1 MGSDWTK
8 DFGFAREEIFRSEE
22 TLRTIRHIRA
32 SWGGEPEFLWEKF
45 PDYAVFRRQDN
56 AKWYAVILTVQA
68 GKLGLADEERTE
80 ILDIRADA
88 ETMARSLDFE
98 HYFLKLNVAIADDNA
113 KMTDM
118 LGQMIEEDKDLELVG
133 KAHNGEEICNII
145 KDKEPD
151 VVILDIIMPKMDG
164 LSVMEKFSHDA
175 NVKKVPVFIV
185 LSAVG
190 QERIT
195 EDAFSLG
202 ADYYVL
208 KPFDNTTL
216 LNRIKHIR
224 KIGERRVREIPRPG
238 ITETKK
244 PQPERNLETDV
255 TNIIHEIGV
264 PAHIKGYQYLRDA
277 IILSVNDME
286 MLNSITKVLYP
297 TIAKRHQTTP
307 SRVERAIRHAIE
319 VAWSRGKM
327 DTIDELFGYTV
338 STGKG
343 KPTNSE
349 FIALIA
355 DKIRLE
361 YKNRSLN

>member
-1 MGSDWTK
+1 MD
-8 DFGFAREEIFRSEE
+8 
-22 TLRTIRHIRA
+22 
-32 SWGGEPEFLWEKF
+32 
-45 PDYAVFRRQDN
+45 
-56 AKWYAVILTVQA
+56 
-68 GKLGLADEERTE
+68 
-80 ILDIRADA
+80 
-88 ETMARSLDFE
+88 
-98 HYFLKLNVAIADDNA
+98 KLNVAIADDNA

-255 TNIIHEIGV
+255 TNIIPKI
-264 PAHIKGYQYLRDA
+264 
-277 IILSVNDME
+277 
-286 MLNSITKVLYP
+286 LYP